1 MSGGKPVLS
10 SRVMGL
16 KFMQRGREK
25 EEKAAAEAVAEERE
39 AEASGAKL
47 SRAAHLA
54 ESAVDQQLWSR
65 EAAGRHPA
73 VQ

>member
-25 EEKAAAEAVAEERE
+25 EEKKAAEAAAEERE
-39 AEASGAKL
+39 AEV
-47 SRAAHLA
+47 RAA
-54 ESAVDQQLWSR
+54 VGI
-65 EAAGRHPA
+65 AAAPVGGR
-73 VQ
+73 VLC